1 MVAGP
6 PVVVAVAP
14 GGGITL
20 PAGILPDSLNA
31 LLVTGIRGGLQGTE
45 GGIWVYVAGAESGF
59 LLGAGAWLGLR
70 RLSRRRS
77 RNN

>member
-1 MVAGP
+1 VITIL
-6 PVVVAVAP
+6 P
-14 GGGITL
+14 GGGTTL
-20 PAGILPDSLNA
+20 PAGLLPDSLNA
-31 LLVTGIRGGLQGTE
+31 LLVTGIRGGLQGRE